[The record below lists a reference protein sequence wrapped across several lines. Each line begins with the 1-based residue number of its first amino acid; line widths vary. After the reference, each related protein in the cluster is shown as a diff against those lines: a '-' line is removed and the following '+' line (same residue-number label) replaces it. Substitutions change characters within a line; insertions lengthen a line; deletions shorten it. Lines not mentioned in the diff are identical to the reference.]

1 MRSLL
6 ARLHSPHLGRR
17 TVHIAG
23 SNGKGST
30 GAMIASVL
38 QAAGEPAGLFTSPH
52 LHRFVERIS
61 VEGEPIAPE
70 AFGHLMGELAP
81 QIDAE
86 DADGSYGA
94 VSTFEALAALAFLY
108 FREREVRW
116 QVLEVGL
123 GGRLDATNVFDE
135 KDVCVIMPIGLEH
148 TAILGDTVA
157 QIAEEKAAII
167 TPGTTVVMAPQRE
180 SAAEVVRSVSSERE
194 ATLIEV
200 AEACAL
206 SRSGSSLD
214 GQEFTL
220 RTPGGTRKLR
230 IPLLGR
236 HQLNNAAAAA
246 LALDAIKIDEAALR
260 QGLAALRWPGRIEI
274 LRRQPLVIADGAHN
288 RDAARALV
296 RTVREDLGRSSAVLI
311 VGCSGDK
318 DMDALADELAPLATQ
333 VVATR
338 SRHPRAIEPREV
350 ARVFAERDVPVA
362 VEEPVGAAVDAALA
376 QAAGEAVIACGSLF
390 VAAEAREHLL
400 GVEYDPPLERT
411 PVSSVRAR

>member
-1 MRSLL
+1 
-6 ARLHSPHLGRR
+6 
-17 TVHIAG
+17 
-23 SNGKGST
+23 
-30 GAMIASVL
+30 MIASVL

-61 VEGEPIAPE
+61 VEGEPIALE
-70 AFGHLMGELAP
+70 AFGRLMGELAP

-180 SAAEVVRSVSSERE
+180 SAAEVVRRVSSERE

-236 HQLNNAAAAA
+236 HQLNNAAAAV

-260 QGLAALRWPGRIEI
+260 QGLATLRWPGRIEI

-296 RTVREDLGRSSAVLI
+296 RTVREDLGRSSAVLV